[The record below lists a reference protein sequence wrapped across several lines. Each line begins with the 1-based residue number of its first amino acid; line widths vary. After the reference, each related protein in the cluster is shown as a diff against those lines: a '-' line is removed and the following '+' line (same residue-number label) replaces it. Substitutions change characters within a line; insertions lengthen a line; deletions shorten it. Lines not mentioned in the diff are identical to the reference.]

1 MSTSAEH
8 FDAVV
13 VGSGFGGSVTAYRLT
28 EAGHSVCLLERGK
41 AFPPNSFPR
50 SPLGMKSQFW
60 DPSAGL
66 HGMFNLWAFENID
79 AICASGLGGGSLIYA
94 NVLLRKDEEWFV
106 REEAGKGSWKDGYE
120 YWPVT
125 RADLDPHYD
134 RVEQM
139 MNVQK
144 YPLDQPPYDATL
156 KTLAYRDAARNLGL
170 DWDLVNLAVT
180 FANDGEP
187 PRVGEP
193 IREDRPNIHGATRL
207 TCKLTGE
214 CDLGC
219 NHGSKNTLDYTYIT
233 AAWHAGAEVRTRH
246 EVRSFAPREGGGYR
260 IDYVVHDPEAEGHE
274 TDTKALPRHTVTCDR
289 LILSAGTLGTTFLL
303 LRNRAAFPMISRA
316 LGTRFGGNGDLL
328 TFARQ
333 CRTDGPDGTRVVNV
347 MDSAHAP
354 VITSAIR
361 VPDALDGGEGRG
373 FYLEDAGQPEFVSW
387 MLQLVDAPRAAKS
400 LLPKLPKLA
409 SDFIRQR
416 DTDVGEEIASFIG
429 DCAESAGFLPLL
441 GMGRDVP
448 EGTMSLRN
456 GGLAV
461 DWKKD
466 GSSKAYF
473 DRVRGVSKAVAEEL
487 GGVFLDN
494 PIWWLSRV
502 VTVHALGGAPMGRD
516 DREGVVDPWG
526 RVYNY
531 PGLHIADGSVM
542 PGPVGP
548 NPSLTI
554 AGLAD
559 RFADAI
565 LEDMKGAA
573 VTAPPPPPPA
583 SEDGGAAAAGA
594 AAQPPPASENPASL
608 EFTEKMR
615 GFITFGE
622 ADFDKGYRKGKKSKT
637 KCMFHLT
644 ITMDDIERFVA
655 DPNRQGS
662 AEGYVD
668 CDALGGKLPV
678 SKGWFNLFVDGDPDD
693 DGKERKLMKYRLLLQ
708 DGAGHPITLNGYKEV
723 KDDPGFD
730 LWDDTTTLFTHILAG
745 HVEPDQPDSEVVATG
760 ILKVLPADFA
770 VQLTTFRVDPAH
782 RVDALARFSKLFA
795 GNLWDTFGPVA
806 KLKGK
811 KERKGSD

>member
-1 MSTSAEH
+1 MAPAAEH

-13 VGSGFGGSVTAYRLT
+13 VGSGFGGAVTAYRLA

-41 AFPPNSFPR
+41 AFAPNSFPR
-50 SPLGMKSQFW
+50 SPLGMKTQFW
-60 DPSAGL
+60 DPSEGL
-66 HGMFNLWAFENID
+66 HGMFNLWSFDNID

-106 REEAGKGSWKDGYE
+106 REEPGHGSWKDGHE

-134 RVEQM
+134 RVERM

-144 YPLDQPPYDATL
+144 YPLDQAPYDRTL
-156 KTLAYRDAARNLGL
+156 KTLAFRDAAQKLGL
-170 DWDLVNLAVT
+170 DWNLVNLAVT
-180 FANDGEP
+180 FANDGDP
-187 PRVGEP
+187 AMVGEP
-193 IREDRPNIHGATRL
+193 IKEARPNIHGRTRL

-219 NHGSKNTLDYTYIT
+219 NHGSKNSLDYTYIT
-233 AAWHAGAEVRTRH
+233 AAWHAGADIRTRH
-246 EVRSFAPREGGGYR
+246 EVRAFEPREGGGYML
-260 IDYVVHDPEAEGHE
+260 DYVIHDEASEGTR
-274 TDTKALPRHTVTCDR
+274 TDTSRLDRHTVSCDR
-289 LILSAGTLGTTFLL
+289 LILSAGTLGTTYLL
-303 LRNRAAFPMISRA
+303 LKNRAAFPAISRA

-328 TFARQ
+328 TFARH
-333 CRTDGPDGTRVVNV
+333 CTTDGPDGRKIPNV
-347 MDSAHAP
+347 MDAAHAP

-361 VPDALDGGEGRG
+361 VPDEMDSNGMAGERG

-387 MLQLVDAPRAAKS
+387 MLQLLDAPRSAWE
-400 LLPKLPKLA
+400 LIPKLPKLA
-409 SDFIRQR
+409 GNFITHR
-416 DTDVGEEIASFIG
+416 DTDIGGTIPSLIG

-448 EGTMSLRN
+448 EGIMSLQD
-456 GGLAV
+456 GGLNI
-461 DWKKD
+461 DWKKN
-466 GSSKAYF
+466 GASKEYF
-473 DRVRGVSKAVAEEL
+473 ERVREVSKAVAEEI

-494 PIWWLSRV
+494 PIWLLSRV

-516 DREGVVDPWG
+516 DSEGVVDPWG

-559 RFADAI
+559 RFADDI
-565 LEDMKGAA
+565 LEDMKGPAM
-573 VTAPPPPPPA
+573 TAPPPPPA
-583 SEDGGAAAAGA
+583 EEAA
-594 AAQPPPASENPASL
+594 PPASDLPSSQHPANL

-622 ADFDKGYRKGKKSKT
+622 DDYDKGFRLGKKSET
-637 KCMFHLT
+637 KCMFHVT
-644 ITMDDIERFVA
+644 VHMEDVVRFME
-655 DPNRQGS
+655 DPDHQGS
-662 AEGYVD
+662 ITGHVQ

-678 SKGWFNLFVDGDPDD
+678 AQGWFNLFVDADE
-693 DGKERKLMKYRLLLQ
+693 DGKERKLMKYRLLIE
-708 DGAGHPITLNGYKEV
+708 DGNGHPITLNGFKEV
-723 KDDPGFD
+723 CNDRGFD
-730 LWDDTTTLFTHILAG
+730 VWDDTTTLFTHILSG
-745 HVEPDQPDSEVVATG
+745 HVTPGEPDTERVATG

-770 VQLTTFRVDPAH
+770 VQCTTFRVDPAH
-782 RVDALARFSKLFA
+782 RVDAIGRFGALFA
-795 GNLWDTFGPVA
+795 GSLWETFRPGA
-806 KLKGK
+806 KADHDDR
-811 KERKGSD
+811 EQS

>member
-1 MSTSAEH
+1 MTATAEH
-8 FDAVV
+8 FDAIV
-13 VGSGFGGSVTAYRLT
+13 VGSGFGGSVTAYRLA
-28 EAGHSVCLLERGK
+28 EAGHSVCMLERGK
-41 AFPPNSFPR
+41 PFPPNSFPR
-50 SPLGMKSQFW
+50 SPLGLKSQFW

-66 HGMFNLWAFENID
+66 HGMFNMWSFDNID

-94 NVLLRKDEEWFV
+94 NVLLRKDEDWFV
-106 REEAGKGSWKDGYE
+106 KEEPGHGSWKDGYE

-134 RVEQM
+134 RVERM

-144 YPLDQPPYDATL
+144 YPLDQAPYDKTL
-156 KTLAYRDAARNLGL
+156 KVLAFRDAAQKLGL
-170 DWDLVNLAVT
+170 DWNLVNLAVT
-180 FANDGEP
+180 FANPGDP
-187 PRVGEP
+187 PMVGEP
-193 IREDRPNIHGATRL
+193 IREDRPNIHGRTRL

-219 NHGSKNTLDYTYIT
+219 NHGSKNSLDYTYIT
-233 AAWHAGAEVRTRH
+233 AAWHAGADIRTRCEVRGF
-246 EVRSFAPREGGGYR
+246 EPRDGGGYTVR
-260 IDYVVHDPEAEGHE
+260 YVMHDPESEGTP
-274 TDTKALPRHTVTCDR
+274 TDTSRLDKHTITCDR
-289 LILSAGTLGTTFLL
+289 LVLAAGTLGTTYLL
-303 LRNRAAFPMISRA
+303 LKNRSAFPNLSPA

-328 TFARQ
+328 TFARH
-333 CRTDGPDGTRVVNV
+333 CMTEGPDGEKIPNV
-347 MDSAHAP
+347 LDSSHAP

-361 VPDALDGGEGRG
+361 VPDTVDGGDGRG

-387 MLQLVDAPRAAKS
+387 MLQLLDAPRSAWE
-400 LLPKLPKLA
+400 LIPKLPKLA
-409 SDFIRQR
+409 GNFLTHKDA
-416 DTDVGEEIASFIG
+416 DVGDTVADVLG

-448 EGTMSLRN
+448 EGIMSLQD
-456 GGLAV
+456 GGLNI
-461 DWKKD
+461 DWKKN
-466 GSSKAYF
+466 GSSKEYF
-473 DRVRGVSKAVAEEL
+473 ERVRDVSKAVAEEI
-487 GGVFLDN
+487 GGTFLDN
-494 PIWWLSRV
+494 PIWLLSRV

-516 DREGVVDPWG
+516 ENEGVVDPFG

-565 LEDMKGAA
+565 LEDMKGPT
-573 VTAPPPPPPA
+573 VTAPPPKDSDGSAAAAGVQPPA
-583 SEDGGAAAAGA
+583 SEK
-594 AAQPPPASENPASL
+594 PASV

-622 ADFDKGYRKGKKSKT
+622 DDYDKGFRTGKKSKT

-655 DPNRQGS
+655 DPAHQGT
-662 AEGYVD
+662 AAGYVD

-678 SKGWFNLFVDGDPDD
+678 KQGWFNLFVDADE
-693 DGKERKLMKYRLLLQ
+693 DGEERKLMKYRLWIE
-708 DGAGHPITLNGYKEV
+708 DGEGHPITFNGFKEV

-730 LWDDTTTLFTHILAG
+730 VWSDTTTLFTHILAG
-745 HVEPDQPDSEVVATG
+745 HVAPGPADEVGDAGEEIAATG
-760 ILKVLPADFA
+760 ILHVLPADFA
-770 VQLTTFRVDPAH
+770 VQMTTFRVDPAH
-782 RVDALARFSKLFA
+782 RVDALGRFSALFLGA
-795 GNLWDTFGPVA
+795 LAETFKPG
-806 KLKGK
+806 GK
-811 KERKGSD
+811 DDD

>member
-1 MSTSAEH
+1 VAPAAEH

-13 VGSGFGGSVTAYRLT
+13 VGSGFGGAVTAYRLA

-41 AFPPNSFPR
+41 AFAPNSFPR
-50 SPLGMKSQFW
+50 SPLGMKTQFW
-60 DPSAGL
+60 DPSEGL
-66 HGMFNLWAFENID
+66 HGMFNLWSFDNID

-106 REEAGKGSWKDGYE
+106 REEPGHGSWKDGHE

-134 RVEQM
+134 RVERM

-144 YPLDQPPYDATL
+144 YPLDQAPYDRTL
-156 KTLAYRDAARNLGL
+156 KTLAFRDAAQKLGL
-170 DWDLVNLAVT
+170 DWNLVNLAVT
-180 FANDGEP
+180 FANDGDP
-187 PRVGEP
+187 AMVGEP
-193 IREDRPNIHGATRL
+193 IKEARPNIHGRTRL

-219 NHGSKNTLDYTYIT
+219 NHGSKNSLDYTYIT
-233 AAWHAGAEVRTRH
+233 AAWHAGADIRTRH
-246 EVRSFAPREGGGYR
+246 EVRAFEPREGGGYML
-260 IDYVVHDPEAEGHE
+260 DYVIHDEASEGTR
-274 TDTKALPRHTVTCDR
+274 TDTSRLDRHTVSCDR
-289 LILSAGTLGTTFLL
+289 LILSAGTLGTTYLL
-303 LRNRAAFPMISRA
+303 LKNRAAFPAISRA

-328 TFARQ
+328 TFARH
-333 CRTDGPDGTRVVNV
+333 CTTAGPDGRKIPNV
-347 MDSAHAP
+347 MDAAHAP

-361 VPDALDGGEGRG
+361 VPDEMDSNGMAGERG

-387 MLQLVDAPRAAKS
+387 MLQLLDAPRSAWE
-400 LLPKLPKLA
+400 LIPKLPKLA
-409 SDFIRQR
+409 GNFITHR
-416 DTDVGEEIASFIG
+416 DTDIGGTIPSLIG

-448 EGTMSLRN
+448 EGIMSLQD
-456 GGLAV
+456 GGLNI
-461 DWKKD
+461 DWKKN
-466 GSSKAYF
+466 GASKEYF
-473 DRVRGVSKAVAEEL
+473 ERVREVSKAVAEEI

-494 PIWWLSRV
+494 PIWLLSRV

-516 DREGVVDPWG
+516 DSEGVVDPWG

-565 LEDMKGAA
+565 LEDMKGPAM
-573 VTAPPPPPPA
+573 TAPPPPPA
-583 SEDGGAAAAGA
+583 EQAA
-594 AAQPPPASENPASL
+594 PPPSDQPSSQHPANL

-622 ADFDKGYRKGKKSKT
+622 DDYDKGFRLGKKSET
-637 KCMFHLT
+637 KCMFHVT
-644 ITMDDIERFVA
+644 VHMEDVVRFME
-655 DPNRQGS
+655 DPDHQGS
-662 AEGYVD
+662 ITGHVQ

-678 SKGWFNLFVDGDPDD
+678 AQGWFNLFVDADE
-693 DGKERKLMKYRLLLQ
+693 DGKERKLMKYRLLIE
-708 DGAGHPITLNGYKEV
+708 DGNGHPITLNGFKEV
-723 KDDPGFD
+723 CNDRGFD
-730 LWDDTTTLFTHILAG
+730 VWDDTTTLFTHILSG
-745 HVEPDQPDSEVVATG
+745 HVTPGEPDTERVATG

-770 VQLTTFRVDPAH
+770 VQCTTFRVDPAH
-782 RVDALARFSKLFA
+782 RVDAIGRFGALFA
-795 GNLWDTFGPVA
+795 GSLWETFRPGA
-806 KLKGK
+806 KADHDDR
-811 KERKGSD
+811 EQS